1 MVGTSGQAT
10 APFNDRNVSLEAL
23 AESEQR
29 SRTLVEALP
38 DAILVHSEDK
48 IVFVNPFCVRLL
60 GAAGPEQLLGKDLN
74 ELVNPDD
81 LPAIRN
87 RIQDCYASGTAS
99 PPMESVLIA
108 CDGSSVEIEAVAIPI
123 CWNGAP
129 AIEVVARD
137 IRDRRRAERAVQD
150 WQERLVLAQKAGLR
164 IGLWDWD
171 AVGNTVIW
179 SDETYRQFGYTRDTF
194 SGRVEDAVTRIHPED
209 RPRVEDAI
217 RKVIAG
223 GGEYAQQYRLV
234 WPNGTTCW
242 VDAHGVM
249 VRNGST
255 HMLGI
260 GVDITDL
267 KKTEQSLQESEE
279 KYLLLLNSTAEA
291 IYGLDLEG
299 DCTFCNPACLRLLGY
314 GAPKD
319 LLGTNMHALMHHTRA
334 DGTPYPKQDCE
345 IYVAVREGRASHVT
359 DEVLWRADR
368 TSFPA
373 EYWSYPMYKTGELV
387 GAVVTFLDISDRK
400 RAEQA
405 LRQSEEKY
413 RELFENAT
421 YGIFRSRMDG
431 ALLDV
436 NPALVAMLGYS
447 SKEELLTRNLSRD
460 LYEDPADR
468 RSILDSYGPS
478 GRVSGCE
485 VNWKRKDGK
494 IIVVRISGGAFRRQN
509 GSFSHYEVIVEDI
522 TERRSLEAQFRQAQ
536 KMEAVGL
543 LAGGIS
549 HDYNNLLGV
558 ILGNADLLL
567 ETTPTGVQQRYAEQI
582 KKASRRAAE
591 LTRQLLAFS
600 RKQILYPA
608 ILDLNAVVR
617 DVGKILQRLI
627 GEDVQIVTDL
637 ETSLDSTRA
646 DRGQIE
652 QILMN
657 LATNARDAMPNG
669 GTFTIRTRNA
679 ELGPDHVTL
688 YPYAKLGRYVRLSVN
703 DTGVGMT
710 DAIRHRVFEPFFTT
724 KAEGRGTG
732 LGLATV
738 YGIVKQS
745 TGYIWFSSAPGAGA
759 TFDIYL
765 PRVDEKAPPLVTGLE
780 ERSEYPRGTET
791 ILLLE
796 DEESLRQVTCEC
808 LTTNGY
814 NVLQAGRG
822 NHAIDVAEQ
831 YKGPIALI
839 VSDVVLPDMN
849 GPSVAAKVRALH
861 PEAKVLYVSGYAEV
875 PVAQQLIAE
884 GAILLQKPLSRGDL
898 LRKVDEMLHLRTS
911 LGSR

>member
-60 GAAGPEQLLGKDLN
+60 VAAGPEQLLGKDIN
-74 ELVNPDD
+74 EIVNPDD

-99 PPMESVLIA
+99 PPMESVLVA
-108 CDGSSVEIEAVAIPI
+108 CDGSFVEIEAVAIPI

-137 IRDRRRAERAVQD
+137 IRDRKRAERAVQD

-171 AVGNTVIW
+171 AVANTVIW

-319 LLGTNMHALMHHTRA
+319 LLGTNMHELIHHTRA
-334 DGTPYPKQDCE
+334 DGTPYPKQDYE

-368 TSFPA
+368 TSFTA

-387 GAVVTFLDISDRK
+387 GAVVTFLDVTEQR
-400 RAEQA
+400 RAEEQLRHSQEDLARVTRVAAMAELAAAIAHEVNQPLGAVVANGSASLRWLARESPNLEEAREAIERTLQEANPASDVIRRIRA
-405 LRQSEEKY
+405 LLQKVPPQMER
-413 RELFENAT
+413 
-421 YGIFRSRMDG
+421 
-431 ALLDV
+431 LDV
-436 NPALVAMLGYS
+436 NAVIREALTLAGNEFLRGGVAVQADLAPDVPNVLGDRIQLQQVLLNLILNGIDAMRKIS
-447 SKEELLTRNLSRD
+447 HQSRELIIKSAKHPEGVLIQVHDSGVGV
-460 LYEDPADR
+460 DPEQADR
-468 RSILDSYGPS
+468 I
-478 GRVSGCE
+478 
-485 VNWKRKDGK
+485 
-494 IIVVRISGGAFRRQN
+494 
-509 GSFSHYEVIVEDI
+509 
-522 TERRSLEAQFRQAQ
+522 
-536 KMEAVGL
+536 
-543 LAGGIS
+543 
-549 HDYNNLLGV
+549 
-558 ILGNADLLL
+558 
-567 ETTPTGVQQRYAEQI
+567 
-582 KKASRRAAE
+582 
-591 LTRQLLAFS
+591 
-600 RKQILYPA
+600 
-608 ILDLNAVVR
+608 
-617 DVGKILQRLI
+617 
-627 GEDVQIVTDL
+627 
-637 ETSLDSTRA
+637 
-646 DRGQIE
+646 
-652 QILMN
+652 
-657 LATNARDAMPNG
+657 
-669 GTFTIRTRNA
+669 
-679 ELGPDHVTL
+679 
-688 YPYAKLGRYVRLSVN
+688 
-703 DTGVGMT
+703 
-710 DAIRHRVFEPFFTT
+710 FEPFFTT
-724 KAEGRGTG
+724 KPQGIGMGLSISRSIIEAHGGR
-732 LGLATV
+732 L
-738 YGIVKQS
+738 
-745 TGYIWFSSAPGAGA
+745 WFTP
-759 TFDIYL
+759 
-765 PRVDEKAPPLVTGLE
+765 
-780 ERSEYPRGTET
+780 
-791 ILLLE
+791 
-796 DEESLRQVTCEC
+796 
-808 LTTNGY
+808 
-814 NVLQAGRG
+814 
-822 NHAIDVAEQ
+822 
-831 YKGPIALI
+831 
-839 VSDVVLPDMN
+839 
-849 GPSVAAKVRALH
+849 GPSHGVVFQFTVPKADTSNERA
-861 PEAKVLYVSGYAEV
+861 P
-875 PVAQQLIAE
+875 
-884 GAILLQKPLSRGDL
+884 
-898 LRKVDEMLHLRTS
+898 
-911 LGSR
+911 